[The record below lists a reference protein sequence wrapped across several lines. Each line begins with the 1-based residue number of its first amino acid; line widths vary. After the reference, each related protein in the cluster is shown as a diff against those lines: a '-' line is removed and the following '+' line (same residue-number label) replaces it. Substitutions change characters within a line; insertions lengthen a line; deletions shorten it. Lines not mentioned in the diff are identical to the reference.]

1 MTATVIATVIVAA
14 AAAAAV
20 SSSAA
25 ARLATARAQLNTHA
39 LTKNVAAIQ
48 VTNGVLLQ
56 KGKQNE

>member
-1 MTATVIATVIVAA
+1 MTATVIATVIVAAA

-39 LTKNVAAIQ
+39 LTKNVAAI
-48 VTNGVLLQ
+48 
-56 KGKQNE
+56 

>member
-25 ARLATARAQLNTHA
+25 ARLATASAQLNTHA
-39 LTKNVAAIQ
+39 LTKNVAAI
-48 VTNGVLLQ
+48 
-56 KGKQNE
+56 